1 MENIKVI
8 IVDDHQIIID
18 GLKSL
23 LSGHE
28 NIQVIG
34 TAGNGIEAL
43 KELAEK
49 KCHVMIMDVKMP
61 EMNGIEATAAIKKK
75 YPDVNILALT
85 TYGEKKLIQE
95 IIKAGATG
103 YILKN
108 TGKQELDAAILAVAN
123 GQKYYSSEV
132 AMKLLDADQGS
143 KVTVYKGDFEDAEV
157 LTQREIDVLRLIAN
171 EHTTAEI
178 GEKLFISVN
187 TVETHRKHLIQKLN
201 VKNVAGL
208 VKYAIQSGYV

>member
-23 LSGHE
+23 LAGHE

-43 KELAEK
+43 KELEEK
-49 KCHVMIMDVKMP
+49 KCHVIIMDIKMP
-61 EMNGIEATAAIKKK
+61 EMNGIEATSAIKKK
-75 YPDVNILALT
+75 YPDVNIVALT

-95 IIKAGATG
+95 IIKAGALG

-108 TGKQELDAAILAVAN
+108 TGKQELDAAIIAVAN

-143 KVTVYKGDFEDAEV
+143 KVTVYKGDFEEAEV

-208 VKYAIQSGYV
+208 VKYAIQNGYV

>member
-23 LSGHE
+23 LAGHE

-43 KELAEK
+43 KELEEK
-49 KCHVMIMDVKMP
+49 KCHVIIMDIKMP
-61 EMNGIEATAAIKKK
+61 EMNGIEATSAIKKK
-75 YPDVNILALT
+75 YPDVNIVALT

-95 IIKAGATG
+95 IIKAGALG

-108 TGKQELDAAILAVAN
+108 TGKQELDAAIIAVAN
-123 GQKYYSSEV
+123 GQKYYSNEV

-143 KVTVYKGDFEDAEV
+143 KVTVYKGDFEEAEV

-208 VKYAIQSGYV
+208 VKYAIQNGYV

>member
-1 MENIKVI
+1 
-8 IVDDHQIIID
+8 
-18 GLKSL
+18 L